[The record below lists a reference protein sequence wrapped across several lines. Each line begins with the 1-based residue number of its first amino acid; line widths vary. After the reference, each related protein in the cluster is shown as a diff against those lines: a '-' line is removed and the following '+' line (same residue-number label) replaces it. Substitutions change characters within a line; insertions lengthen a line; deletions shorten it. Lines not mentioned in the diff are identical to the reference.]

1 MPTTASVIRVMIASP
16 GDVASERQITKQVIH
31 EWNDIHS
38 LDRETV
44 LLPISWETH
53 ASPAMG
59 DRAQAIINKQILGDA
74 DILIAIFWARIGTP
88 TGVAASGTV
97 EEITEHIAA
106 GKPTMLY
113 FSTAPVRQ
121 DSVDDHQFRS
131 LQLFKKTVRDQNN
144 GLYIEYESLSEF
156 KEKLT
161 RQLAQ
166 TIIREYPLMPRINF
180 GGDGSNR
187 LPGPSSTPVQLISP
201 EATQLLKESS
211 LDPNGVILK
220 VTTQDGTSIQTNG
233 QDLVENQNPRSLAKW
248 KSALDELIRSGFVEQ
263 RDRNGE
269 VFSITGEGFKIAD
282 FAV

>member
-1 MPTTASVIRVMIASP
+1 MIASP
-16 GDVASERQITKQVIH
+16 GDVASERQIAKQIIYD
-31 EWNDIHS
+31 WNDIHS
-38 LDRETV
+38 LDRKTV
-44 LLPISWETH
+44 LLPITWETH

-113 FSTAPVRQ
+113 FSTAPIRQ
-121 DSVDDHQFRS
+121 DSVDEDQYKS

-144 GLYIEYESLSEF
+144 GLYVEYESLSEF
-156 KEKLT
+156 KEKLS

-166 TIIREYPLMPRINF
+166 TIIREYPFWAPEINF
-180 GGDGSNR
+180 GGGGSNQ
-187 LPGPSSTPVQLISP
+187 LPEPSSTPVQPISP

-220 VTTQDGTSIQTNG
+220 VTTSDGTSIQTNG
-233 QDLVENQNPRSLAKW
+233 QDLVEDQNPRSLAKW
-248 KSALDELIRSGFVEQ
+248 RSALDELIKGGFVEQ
-263 RDRNGE
+263 RDRKGE
-269 VFSITGEGFKIAD
+269 VFSITGAGFKIAD
-282 FAV
+282 TAV